1 MFTMTDHS
9 RGHKINLNTF
19 TRIEIV
25 YYLLSG
31 LSEHKVE
38 INKGKMIQKSQIT
51 WILNNKLLNNTQV
64 KNKSHEKLKYIWIKN
79 ENPI

>member
-1 MFTMTDHS
+1 MIAIYRPLHPTTAKYALFSSSHRMFTMTDHS
-9 RGHKINLNTF
+9 QGHKINLNTF

-38 INKGKMIQKSQIT
+38 INNGKMIQKSQIT
-51 WILNNKLLNNTQV
+51 
-64 KNKSHEKLKYIWIKN
+64 
-79 ENPI
+79 